1 MAHALEKT
9 AVESKLAEFVND
21 VLMFGQAPDLNNETP
36 LFDLGVLDSMAT
48 ISLLSF
54 IEKQYAVA
62 VPLEQIQPADLRN
75 ISAIADMILRRL

>member
-1 MAHALEKT
+1 MAHTIQKT
-9 AVESKLAEFVND
+9 AIESKLIEFVND

-36 LFDLGVLDSMAT
+36 VFDLGVLDSMGT

-54 IEKQYAVA
+54 IEKQFAVA

-75 ISAIADMILRRL
+75 ISTIADMILRRL